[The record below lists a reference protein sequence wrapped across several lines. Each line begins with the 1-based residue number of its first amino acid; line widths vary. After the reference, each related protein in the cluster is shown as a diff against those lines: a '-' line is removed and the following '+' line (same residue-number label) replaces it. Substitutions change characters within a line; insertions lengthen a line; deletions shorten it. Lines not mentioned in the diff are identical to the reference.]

1 MDDLGVPLFS
11 ETSMY
16 HLLFRKS
23 CLVRT
28 VLKMQLAT
36 GRCLATGTTY
46 CSLKVTTTR
55 DKRIPKWILTQ
66 SKQGHRYA
74 LKGNDASIEVLE
86 RQQNQVNSR
95 LYHISNIYNLL
106 YISRCHCG
114 QADVW

>member
-86 RQQNQVNSR
+86 RRQNQVNSR
-95 LYHISNIYNLL
+95 LYHISNI
-106 YISRCHCG
+106 
-114 QADVW
+114 